1 MPGFVKT
8 ERDEHLWRKAKA
20 QASKQY
26 PHIKKDSDRW
36 WSIVNG
42 IYQNMKG
49 K

>member
-8 ERDEHLWRKAKA
+8 ARDEDLWRKAKA
-20 QASKQY
+20 QASHQY
-26 PHIKKDSDRW
+26 PHIKKDSDRY

-42 IYQNMKG
+42 IYQKMKG